1 MAYNVVQALVNS
13 NVHTHI
19 IAAGLTTCI
28 YTAHSKTHNLVF
40 TGYYRYVITSPGVVT
55 VCTASDGDVGDST
68 TVTLTIA
75 NDQLS

>member
-1 MAYNVVQALVNS
+1 MWYKPYNGS
-13 NVHTHI
+13 VHTHV
-19 IAAGLTTCI
+19 IAAGLTTCT
-28 YTAHSKTHNLVF
+28 YTAHDLVF
-40 TGYYRYVITSPGVVT
+40 TGYYRYVITSPDVVT